1 MVPGASTAADA
12 PDLRQTSDLMS
23 TEGFWQRFHAPD
35 EVSKPPYVDRY
46 PARVAEDR
54 VLDLPLRVLPEGD
67 RAVASIIINQASFA
81 VVDWFADAIAALARD
96 LAPDV
101 VVGLPT
107 LGLTLAP
114 RVAQR
119 LGFENYVA
127 MGYSRKFWYD
137 EALSETVSS
146 VTTPNQAKRLYLDPN
161 LVPRLKGRRV
171 VIVDDVVSRGTTV
184 MAAQRLL
191 GSIGVETTAALTVMA
206 QTERW
211 RTALHGLELR
221 AVFTSPA
228 FERRAGGWWPI

>member
-1 MVPGASTAADA
+1 
-12 PDLRQTSDLMS
+12 MS
-23 TEGFWQRFHAPD
+23 TEGFWQRFYAPD
-35 EVSKPPYVDRY
+35 EVREPPYVDRY
-46 PARVAEDR
+46 PARVAADR
-54 VLDLPLRVLPEGD
+54 ILDLPLRVLPEGD

-81 VVDWFADAIAALARD
+81 VVDWFADAIAAQARD

-184 MAAQRLL
+184 MAARRLL
-191 GSIGVETTAALTVMA
+191 GSIGIETTAALTVMA

-211 RTALHGLELR
+211 RTALNGLELR

-228 FERRAGGWWPI
+228 FERRAEGWWPI